1 MSTLPPG
8 ILVPHLAHRFVV
20 TFFEL
25 VNGEWTPLN
34 ASVTLTSQV
43 IACRVLNDV
52 AESTHS
58 DPFTTEVSIIIED
71 DTANL
76 VHRAIFE
83 GNNSLSK
90 LSKESNRIAIG
101 VSYLDGDDKI
111 LRQTMFYNV
120 RLETIQESDLNYAG
134 NHFSTVSKSKIELP
148 TLSSEKIAP
157 ESMGLLNLIYGVLD
171 GAIISTDT
179 PKERSFYESST
190 HQFRLVFSV
199 NPERVKTIYMNERT

>member
-20 TFFEL
+20 TFLEL

-34 ASVTLTSQV
+34 ASATLTSQV

-52 AESTHS
+52 AKSTHS
-58 DPFTTEVSIIIED
+58 DAFTTEVSIIIED
-71 DTANL
+71 DAANL

-83 GNNSLSK
+83 GKNSLSK

-101 VSYLDGDDKI
+101 VSYLDGDNKI

-120 RLETIQESDLNYAG
+120 RLETIQESDLNYSG
-134 NHFSTVSKSKIELP
+134 NHFSTVSKSKIALA

-179 PKERSFYESST
+179 PKESSFYESTT